1 MMNPIFLND
10 FLSHRYISRLT
21 YSPNG
26 ARAAFVLSQA
36 DEKNNGYLSFLYL
49 YDGGIR
55 QLTSLG
61 MESTFVWLDDDRL
74 LFPAARTEDEKKKK
88 AEGDPS
94 TTYYCLDL
102 RGGEALPVFTLPFSV
117 AELTVLDDTHLAVI
131 GDYDK
136 NCPDFYA
143 LSPDERTK
151 VLQKKKDEKD
161 YEVFDELPFWGNGEG
176 FTNGQRSA
184 LFLINLAPF
193 ELYRVSGPDQN
204 ACLPRKLGEDVLYAV
219 SSCPAKAKLHGM
231 TLRAVNWKSRED
243 RLIFSDP
250 DLMMENYLVDRDSI
264 LLLAARGDRY
274 GCNENPNVYLLNPSD
289 GLLTI
294 IRDEPMAM
302 HGDVGSDCRYG
313 SNTEQAV
320 HCGNLY
326 YVAGRE
332 GNAVLYVTHSDGSSE
347 PVLTKDGSIDGI
359 AMSDQHTTCLL
370 VAMYDMQLQELYSFD
385 LQTHVLTQLSHF
397 NETALQGCYVAH
409 PQALSVLSCGL
420 EIGGWVL
427 LPRDFDLQKSYPA
440 VLDIHGG
447 PKCVYGPVY
456 YHEMQLWASMG
467 YFVFF
472 CNPKGGDGR
481 DNEFADIRGDY
492 GGTDYQNIMDFT
504 DAVLSAYP
512 QIDPERVCVTGGS
525 YGGFMTNWIIG
536 HTTRFCCAASQRSI
550 SNWISFYGVSDI
562 GAFFAEDQNA
572 ANIYDSP
579 EKLWAHSPLKYAARV
594 RTPTLFIHS
603 DEDYRC
609 PLEQG
614 IQMYS
619 ALVDRGIPARL
630 CLFHGENHELSR
642 SGKPL
647 HRIRRLQEITD
658 WFETYTRHA

>member
-1 MMNPIFLND
+1 
-10 FLSHRYISRLT
+10 
-21 YSPNG
+21 
-26 ARAAFVLSQA
+26 
-36 DEKNNGYLSFLYL
+36 
-49 YDGGIR
+49 
-55 QLTSLG
+55 
-61 MESTFVWLDDDRL
+61 
-74 LFPAARTEDEKKKK
+74 
-88 AEGDPS
+88 
-94 TTYYCLDL
+94 
-102 RGGEALPVFTLPFSV
+102 
-117 AELTVLDDTHLAVI
+117 
-131 GDYDK
+131 
-136 NCPDFYA
+136 
-143 LSPDERTK
+143 
-151 VLQKKKDEKD
+151 
-161 YEVFDELPFWGNGEG
+161 
-176 FTNGQRSA
+176 
-184 LFLINLAPF
+184 
-193 ELYRVSGPDQN
+193 
-204 ACLPRKLGEDVLYAV
+204 
-219 SSCPAKAKLHGM
+219 
-231 TLRAVNWKSRED
+231 
-243 RLIFSDP
+243 
-250 DLMMENYLVDRDSI
+250 
-264 LLLAARGDRY
+264 
-274 GCNENPNVYLLNPSD
+274 
-289 GLLTI
+289 
-294 IRDEPMAM
+294 
-302 HGDVGSDCRYG
+302 
-313 SNTEQAV
+313 
-320 HCGNLY
+320 
-326 YVAGRE
+326 
-332 GNAVLYVTHSDGSSE
+332 
-347 PVLTKDGSIDGI
+347 
-359 AMSDQHTTCLL
+359 
-370 VAMYDMQLQELYSFD
+370 MQLQELYSFD
-385 LQTHVLTQLSHF
+385 LQTHVLTQISHF
-397 NETALQGCYVAH
+397 NETALQGRYVAH

-427 LPRDFDLQKSYPA
+427 LPRDFDPEKSYPA

-572 ANIYDSP
+572 ANLYDSP